1 VQRRI
6 VLGFALLLSSNVFT
20 LSAQSG
26 FTDAFQPA
34 EFAARRAKVMEKIG
48 DGIAVIQGSAEWPGY
63 VAFRQNAQFFY
74 LTGVEVPR
82 AVLVIDG
89 KAHSSTLFLAA
100 TYRLANSEGPILL
113 ADDVTR
119 RITGVEHV
127 MARDSVIP
135 VLTRLAQEGRP
146 IYAPF
151 RSESRNAGAPEQS
164 RGFEA
169 ASLADPLDGRP
180 SRERVLVD
188 KLKSLSGKA
197 VQNLDS
203 IVDSLRIIK
212 SPAEIAVI
220 REATRIAQL
229 GLMEAMR
236 SAQPGMYEYQLAAIA
251 DYEFRNNGAQ
261 GEAYFA
267 LASTGTNAAWPH
279 YHALKSQLG
288 PSELVLFDYAP
299 DYKYYQSDVTREFPS
314 SGKFTPRQR
323 EMYTI
328 YLRLYQALETSM
340 KVGAAPRDI
349 IRDAVV
355 KMDKVMTGFTFSDPR
370 IKEAATRF
378 VNGYRNNQNARSL
391 GHMVGLET
399 HDVSAPFDVLQ
410 PGMVFTLEPALT
422 IPDERAYVR
431 IENVYLITPSGYE
444 NLSAMAPVE
453 PDAIEKL
460 MRETGIGELQGATK
474 ANSNKARP

>member
-1 VQRRI
+1 MRRSLALCPTLAL
-6 VLGFALLLSSNVFT
+6 VLFAVSLH
-20 LSAQSG
+20 AQEG
-26 FTDAFQPA
+26 FTNAFTPA
-34 EFAARRAKVMEKIG
+34 EFAARRAKVMTQIG

-89 KAHSSTLFLAA
+89 KAKTSTIFLAT
-100 TYRLANSEGPILL
+100 TYRLENSEGPILL
-113 ADDVTR
+113 ANETSR
-119 RITGVEHV
+119 RITGIENV
-127 MARDSVIP
+127 APRDSVIAF
-135 VLTRLAQEGRP
+135 LTRLAHEGRP
-146 IYAPF
+146 LYAPF

-164 RGFEA
+164 RSFEA

-180 SRERVLVD
+180 TRERVLVER
-188 KLKSLSGKA
+188 LKSLSGRDI
-197 VQNLDS
+197 QNLDP
-203 IVDSLRIIK
+203 IVDGLRIIK
-212 SPAEIAVI
+212 SPAEIAVM

-236 SAQPGMYEYQLAAIA
+236 SARPGMYEYQIAALA

-267 LASTGTNAAWPH
+267 LASTGPNAAWPH
-279 YHALKSQLG
+279 YHALKGKLG

-299 DYKYYQSDVTREFPS
+299 DFKYYQSDVTREFPS
-314 SGKFTPRQR
+314 NGAFTPRQR

-340 KVGAAPRDI
+340 KVGMAPKDI
-349 IRDAVV
+349 IADAVA
-355 KMDKVMTGFTFSDPR
+355 KMDKVMAGFTFTDPKIR
-370 IKEAATRF
+370 EAAVRF
-378 VNGYRNNQNARSL
+378 VDGYRRNTNARSL

-410 PGMVFTLEPALT
+410 PGMIFTLEPALT
-422 IPDERAYVR
+422 IPDERVYVR
-431 IENVYLITPSGYE
+431 IENVYLITPTGYE

-453 PDAIEKL
+453 PAAIEKL
-460 MRETGIGELQGATK
+460 MREEGIGKRQK
-474 ANSNKARP
+474 IVP

>member
-1 VQRRI
+1 MNFRPALHSI
-6 VLGFALLLSSNVFT
+6 VALAVIAAP
-20 LSAQSG
+20 LSAQLG

-34 EFAARRAKVMEKIG
+34 EFAVRRAKVMDKIG

-89 KAHSSTLFLAA
+89 KSRTSTLYTAA
-100 TYRLANSEGPILL
+100 TYRLATSEGPILL
-113 ADDVTR
+113 ADETTR
-119 RITGVEHV
+119 RITGIDRVV
-127 MARDSVIP
+127 ARDSVI
-135 VLTRLAQEGRP
+135 VALTRLGQEGRP
-146 IYAPF
+146 FFAPF

-164 RGFEA
+164 RSFDA
-169 ASLADPLDGRP
+169 ANLADPLDGRP

-188 KLKSLSGKA
+188 KLKALSGKE
-197 VQNLDS
+197 VQNLDP
-203 IVDSLRIIK
+203 IVDAMRLIK

-220 REATRIAQL
+220 REATRISQL

-236 SAQPGMYEYQLAAIA
+236 SAQPGMYEYQLAALA

-279 YHALKSQLG
+279 YHATHSQLG

-299 DYKYYQSDVTREFPS
+299 DYKYYQSDVTRVFPS
-314 SGKFTPRQR
+314 NGKFTPRQR

-340 KVGAAPRDI
+340 KSGVAPRDI
-349 IRDAVV
+349 KKDAAV
-355 KMDKVMTGFTFSDPR
+355 KMDKIIAEFKFTDPK
-370 IKEAATRF
+370 IKEAAQRF
-378 VNGYRNNQNARSL
+378 VAPYHTGGGNSL

-399 HDVSAPFDVLQ
+399 HDVSSAYDVLQ
-410 PGMVFTLEPALT
+410 PGMIFTLEPAMT
-422 IPDERAYVR
+422 IPDERVYIR
-431 IENVYLITPSGYE
+431 IENMYLITTTGYE
-444 NLSAMAPVE
+444 NMSTMAPVE

-460 MRETGIGELQGATK
+460 MKEVGIGK
-474 ANSNKARP
+474 KKK